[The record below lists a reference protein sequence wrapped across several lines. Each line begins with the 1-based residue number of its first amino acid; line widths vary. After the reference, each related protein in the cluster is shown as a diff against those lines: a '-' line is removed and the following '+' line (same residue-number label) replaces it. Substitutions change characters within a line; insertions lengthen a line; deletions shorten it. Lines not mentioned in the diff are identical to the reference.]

1 VDKRQR
7 IHQQGVKSV
16 DALALIHPTDRAGYL
31 ISKINHLCFNPVM
44 LFVCD
49 TKLSSELSLLEET
62 TCAAR

>member
-31 ISKINHLCFNPVM
+31 ISKINHLCFNLVM
-44 LFVCD
+44 LFV
-49 TKLSSELSLLEET
+49 T
-62 TCAAR
+62 